1 MKGEHPIRMLCALL
15 NVWHSGYYRWWQQRP
30 NTRQRN
36 DAALAVKVA
45 AAHRASRGTYGAPR
59 ILVDLQEGGTR
70 TSKRRC
76 ARLMRE
82 QGLHG
87 RKKHRRRPRT
97 TDSRHAQPVAANL
110 IAMRPAPTGPNQIW
124 LTDITYLE
132 TADGWLY
139 LAAILDRWSRK
150 IVGWSCGSTL
160 HASLVLAA
168 LNDAL
173 KRRRPPKG
181 LLHHSDRGSQYVDE
195 DYIKALIAAGIERS
209 MSRAGNC
216 YDNAAMESFWSTLKT
231 DTGLDES
238 IPASRRHAELAV
250 FDYIE
255 TFYNPTRRHSSLGYR
270 SPVAFE
276 NIQQLN
282 DIKAA

>member
-1 MKGEHPIRMLCALL
+1 MKGDHPVRSLCDLL
-15 NVWHSGYYRWWQQRP
+15 GVAPSGYYRWLHGRP
-30 NTRQRN
+30 STRQRE
-36 DAALAVKVA
+36 DAAIA
-45 AAHRASRGTYGAPR
+45 AQIATAHQASRGTYGAPR

-82 QGLHG
+82 QGLRG

-97 TDSRHAQPVAANL
+97 TDSRHAEPVAENL
-110 IAMRPAPTGPNQIW
+110 IAIRPAPTGPNQSW
-124 LTDITYLE
+124 LTDITYIE
-132 TADGWLY
+132 TAEGWLY
-139 LAAILDRWSRK
+139 LAAILDLWSRR
-150 IVGWSCGSTL
+150 IVGWACGLTL
-160 HASLVLAA
+160 QTSLVLAA
-168 LNDAL
+168 LHDAL

-181 LLHHSDRGSQYVDE
+181 LLHHSDRGSQYVDA
-195 DYIKALIAAGIERS
+195 DYIKALEAAGIDRS

-216 YDNAAMESFWSTLKT
+216 YDNAAMESFWSTLKS

-255 TFYNPTRRHSSLGYR
+255 TFYNPTRRHSSIGQI

-276 NIQQLN
+276 NKQQLK
-282 DIKAA
+282 DIKVA